1 MSLTKATYSMIDSAP
16 VSTLD
21 YGVDSTGTTDAT
33 TAFNNARAAART
45 AGKPLVIYGTPKITE
60 QLSVTQKEHWIFNG
74 NIGNTGASRPTSY
87 LIKAASVAGALV
99 TFSDAATNSIVQYGG
114 IVGENGNTGDGYV
127 IQANSVVLEYP
138 YVENM
143 GQDGI
148 RVGSDTPGSGINAN
162 SFMLVK
168 PVAQSNGRHGIHLSD
183 GDSTL
188 PSNANAGT
196 VIQPF
201 CQNNGNNG
209 IYVGNSA
216 WVSIISPLCESNTGW
231 GVNLDTDSSYNTILG
246 GDCEQNVAGDLYQ
259 ANPHK
264 NVIHLMAVGA
274 PTYSSLLDQSYVCPA
289 SQPLNLAL
297 NPNFT
302 SNLVWTLSS
311 NASISSNTL
320 NLDVQSYAF
329 QLIPTVA
336 GVRYRF
342 IINVTQ
348 AASRGLMRA
357 GSTGGTTY
365 DLLNEGYLTGSG
377 RYEFVFTAI
386 SSFTTISFINDV
398 ASSGVWKI
406 DSVQLY
412 GEHISN
418 GVIMPRKV
426 PTSAAPT
433 YEKGAIYFD
442 TTLNKLRV
450 GGATDWET
458 ITST

>member
-1 MSLTKATYSMIDSAP
+1 MSLTKVTYSMIDGSP
-16 VSTLD
+16 VSTRD
-21 YGVDSTGTTDAT
+21 YGVVGNGVADDTA
-33 TAFNNARAAART
+33 AFNNARAAAR
-45 AGKPLVIYGTPKITE
+45 AANKPLVIYGTPKITA
-60 QLSVTQKEHWIFNG
+60 QLTVNQKEHWIFDG
-74 NIGNTGASRPTSY
+74 FIGNTGASRPSSY
-87 LIKAASVAGALV
+87 LIKGASVTGALV
-99 TFSDAATNSIVQYGG
+99 TFIGAATNSIVQYGG
-114 IVGENGNTGDGYV
+114 IVGENGNTGDGYL

-196 VIQPF
+196 LIQPF

-209 IYVGNSA
+209 LYIDNSA
-216 WVSIISPLCESNTGW
+216 WVSVITPLCESNTGW
-231 GVNLDTDSSYNTILG
+231 GLNLGPNASYNTILG

-259 ANPHK
+259 ANPHR

-302 SNLVWTLSS
+302 SSLVWTLSP

-320 NLDVQSYAF
+320 NLGVQSSAF

-348 AASRGLMRA
+348 AASKGVMRA
-357 GSTGGTTY
+357 GSTGGTSY

-386 SSFTTISFINDV
+386 SSFTTIAFINDV
-398 ASSGVWKI
+398 GSSDVWKI
-406 DSVQLY
+406 NSVELY
-412 GEHISN
+412 GEHLSN
-418 GVIMPRKV
+418 GIIMPRKV
-426 PTSAAPT
+426 ATSAAPT

-450 GGATDWET
+450 GGASGWET